1 MDHIVNAIRRVISEA
16 DNHSM
21 EREASKDQISYKY
34 DDGHSPLPVPSTPF
48 DNVGPPVL
56 VEVDDQLDIHSGRM
70 KDASNEVQRSMSASS
85 SLSDDKDQQSDRDQK
100 MQRNYSVDSSVA
112 SSIITRSSHNGS
124 GNWGWFEDV
133 HESSRYSKKVK
144 NHNGT
149 HSVPL
154 AGNGESFRDNVNLQ
168 FLKDSPVL
176 IRFGGMFLFDNV
188 LSFKL

>member
-1 MDHIVNAIRRVISEA
+1 MEHIVKAIRRVISEA
-16 DNHSM
+16 DNQSM
-21 EREASKDQISYKY
+21 EREASKDQLHSKY
-34 DDGHSPLPVPSTPF
+34 DGHPPLPVQSTPF
-48 DNVGPPVL
+48 ENVGPPVV
-56 VEVDDQLDIHSGRM
+56 VEVDDQLDIDTRRM
-70 KDASNEVQRSMSASS
+70 NEESDEMQRSMSASS
-85 SLSDDKDQQSDRDQK
+85 SLSDEKDQHIDRDQK

-154 AGNGESFRDNVNLQ
+154 PGNGE
-168 FLKDSPVL
+168 
-176 IRFGGMFLFDNV
+176 
-188 LSFKL
+188 